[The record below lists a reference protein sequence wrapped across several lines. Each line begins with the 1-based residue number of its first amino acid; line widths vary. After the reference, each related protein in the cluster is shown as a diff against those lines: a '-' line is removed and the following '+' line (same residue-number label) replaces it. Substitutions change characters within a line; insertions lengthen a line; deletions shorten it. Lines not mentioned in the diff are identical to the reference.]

1 MTRIAYLGPAGTFTE
16 EAARRFDLPAP
27 EYVPV
32 DAPAAALAA
41 VRAREADFAVVAVEN
56 SVDGAVSATSDALVD
71 APGVQIFAE
80 TELAIAFA
88 VMTRPGFSLLDATR
102 FTTHPIAYQQVKR
115 WVSEHVPQAEFI
127 AASSN
132 AAAARMVADGE
143 ADAAAAPERAAE
155 LFGLEIH
162 ARGVADVATA
172 RTRFALV
179 GPEGATPAPTGADRT
194 SLVFQTPNEPGTL
207 VAVLQEFASRG
218 VDMSRIESRPTRAVP
233 NTYNFFVDLIG
244 HRDDAAIA
252 EALAAV
258 EQRATWVRFLGSWPR
273 SHQN

>member
-32 DAPAAALAA
+32 DAPATALAA
-41 VRAREADFAVVAVEN
+41 VCAREADFAVVAVEN

-71 APGVQIFAE
+71 EPGVQIFAE

-88 VMTRPGFSLLDATR
+88 IMTRPGFSLADATR
-102 FTTHPIAYQQVKR
+102 FTTHPVAYQQVKR
-115 WVSEHVPQAEFI
+115 WVGEHVPQAEFI

-132 AAAARMVADGE
+132 AAAACMVADGE

-179 GPEGATPAPTGADRT
+179 GPEGALPAPTGADRT